1 MRTATITFHAS
12 HNYGS
17 MLQAYALQH
26 IVKALGHDNEIINLR
41 TDRQKHLYRSYA
53 TLPLLRR
60 LVLQVFFHSKYAG
73 ALKKYQ
79 LYEDFLKNDLCLTP
93 EFKDMDAISRAGLDY
108 DCYISGGDQIWNT
121 VPTDFDWS
129 FYLPFTNGKKI
140 SYGVSMGP
148 RGEEQVTQRDKV
160 GQYLSDYTHIGVR
173 ENGTKAIVE
182 TLTGKNATITLD
194 PVLLLP
200 KEQWM
205 AKYPQQPI
213 IPGNYIFV
221 YSPRYKKNVYDI
233 AVRLGRKYGYKVI
246 SSINIHPK
254 ISLKGGMCGV
264 TEYLTTGP
272 WEFLNLLQHAKFI
285 VSGSF
290 HAVVFSILFNRPF
303 FAVNGDNDNRMR
315 TTLENCGLMQRTI
328 SEKDFDEKA
337 KIAEQ
342 CDFTTANT
350 YLEAERARSIAF
362 LKNSIE
368 N

>member
-41 TDRQKHLYRSYA
+41 TDRQKYIYRSYA

-79 LYEDFLKNDLCLTP
+79 LYEDFLKNDLCLTA
-93 EFKDMDAISRAGLDY
+93 EYKDMEAISRAGLDY

-121 VPTDFDWS
+121 APRDFDWS
-129 FYLPFTNGKKI
+129 FYLPFTTGKKI

-182 TLTGKNATITLD
+182 SLTGKAATITLD

-200 KEQWM
+200 KEQWLE
-205 AKYPQQPI
+205 KYPQEPI
-213 IPGNYIFV
+213 IGGDYILI
-221 YSPRYKKNVYDI
+221 YSPRYDKGVYDI
-233 AVRLGRKYGYKVI
+233 ARRLGKKYGYKVI

-254 ISLKGGMCGV
+254 ISLKGDLRGV
-264 TEYLTTGP
+264 TEHLATGP

-290 HAVVFSILFNRPF
+290 HAVVFSILFNKPF
-303 FAVNGDNDNRMR
+303 FAVNGDKDNRMR
-315 TTLENCGLMQRTI
+315 TTLENCGLMERTI
-328 SEKDFDEKA
+328 CEEDFEA
-337 KIAEQ
+337 KEAIAEI
-342 CDFTTANT
+342 CDFTEANS
-350 YLEAERARSIAF
+350 YLKTEREKSIEF